1 MGINSIRPRSPH
13 RTHLASLTAIK
24 SRKENLKVECF
35 TIAYMVM
42 QHNTLKVQAAT
53 SRKLKGPTAQVLV
66 RRQTALRTQH
76 DSCKKLKR

>member
-13 RTHLASLTAIK
+13 RTHLASFTAIK

-42 QHNTLKVQAAT
+42 QHNTLKVQAA
-53 SRKLKGPTAQVLV
+53 
-66 RRQTALRTQH
+66 
-76 DSCKKLKR
+76 KKTKAKIQY

>member
-13 RTHLASLTAIK
+13 RTHLASFTAIK

-42 QHNTLKVQAAT
+42 QHNTLKVQAAKNKAKVLM
-53 SRKLKGPTAQVLV
+53 RKFKIRVFGQLIGLPA
-66 RRQTALRTQH
+66 RT
-76 DSCKKLKR
+76 L